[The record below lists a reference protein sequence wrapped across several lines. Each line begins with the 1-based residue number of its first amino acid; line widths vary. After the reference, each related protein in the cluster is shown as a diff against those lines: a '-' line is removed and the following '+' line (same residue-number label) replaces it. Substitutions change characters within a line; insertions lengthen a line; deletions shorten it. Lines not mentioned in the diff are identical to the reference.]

1 MENIRENSPEN
12 QPQRESG
19 ANRNPA
25 EESNKNTSQ
34 NAREDDD
41 PSTWPSGDK
50 SLEELIKEDE
60 NRRDTRIEGDNSNAG
75 KGTTIGNP

>member
-1 MENIRENSPEN
+1 MDKIKENSPEN

-19 ANRNPA
+19 
-25 EESNKNTSQ
+25 SNEKSAKTSQ
-34 NAREDDD
+34 NASEGKD

-50 SLEELIKEDE
+50 SLEELIREDE
-60 NRRDTRIEGDNSNAG
+60 NRRDTRIEGDDSNAG